1 MKKVVARFAPPIF
14 VGLFTA
20 LIYLCANAWMHYL
33 FLTKRQSGPVSYAD
47 SHEAIKI
54 DIDVFA
60 ATAIA
65 LLIILILHSLVAEQ
79 RAATLLANTNGS
91 QQKLRLQAQK
101 MTELAQKARKASKA
115 KSDFLAM
122 MSHDLRTP
130 MNAIIGYSDILAT
143 TELSDEQSSCA
154 TAITLA
160 CDNMLGLI
168 NDILDLTRLETG
180 KMELRKVEYSPLKL
194 LQSVAKVIDII
205 AEKNNNTVSIQ
216 VDEALDVA
224 LFGDAERIN
233 QVLLNLAGNAAKFTK
248 DGEVIL
254 KATLIERDGNI
265 RFTVCDTGDG
275 IPDELK
281 PRLFQP
287 FEQGENGHSAGKDSS
302 GLGLAISDRLVRLM
316 GGKIACQSSIG
327 FGSTFFFDLPY
338 VVSKSAN
345 QVVAGPKLDCIIFDL
360 TGRTVLVAD
369 DTPANLFVA
378 KAILE
383 KIGMVVTTV
392 TNGEAAILAAQSSNF
407 DIMFID
413 IQMPGLSGIEVVSAI
428 RTMNGRI
435 ATTPLVALTAQS
447 FQRDRERALAGGFD
461 AFLSKPMRAVD
472 LQRMAVAML
481 HKKAAM
487 NTTNHTAIEFDHA
500 AFVDLADA
508 VGANQLPQLIGRF
521 ERDVNEQLG
530 GLMQHHAEPGCANV
544 TNLAHKLAGLL
555 SQFGLVSAA
564 ELAKIIEHKDPA
576 MRESLDLERIADT
589 SRSGLQMVRQ
599 LMNRHLEGELG
610 KAA

>member
-1 MKKVVARFAPPIF
+1 MRKVVARFVPPIF

-20 LIYLCANAWMHYL
+20 LIYLCVNAWMHYL
-33 FLTKRQSGPVSYAD
+33 FLTKRQSGPVSSPDGHKAM
-47 SHEAIKI
+47 KI

-65 LLIILILHSLVAEQ
+65 LLIILILYTLVAER

-101 MTELAQKARKASKA
+101 MAELAQKARKASKA

-130 MNAIIGYSDILAT
+130 MNAIIGYSDILAN
-143 TELSDEQSSCA
+143 TELSNEQSFCA

-168 NDILDLTRLETG
+168 NDILDLTRLESG
-180 KMELRKVEYSPLKL
+180 KMELRQIDYSPLKL
-194 LQSVAKVIDII
+194 LQSVSKVIHVI
-205 AEKNNNTVSIQ
+205 AKKNNNTVSIQ
-216 VDEALDVA
+216 VDEALGAA
-224 LFGDAERIN
+224 LFGDVERIN

-248 DGEVIL
+248 EGEIVL
-254 KATLIERDGNI
+254 KATLIERDANI
-265 RFTVCDTGDG
+265 RFSVGDSGNG

-281 PRLFQP
+281 LRLFQP
-287 FEQGENGHSAGKDSS
+287 FEQGENGHAAGKDSS

-316 GGKIACQSSIG
+316 GGQIECQSSIG
-327 FGSTFFFDLPY
+327 FGSTFFFDLPF
-338 VVSKSAN
+338 VVSKSAY
-345 QVVAGPKLDCIIFDL
+345 QAVTGPRLDSTIYDL
-360 TGRTVLVAD
+360 TGRTVLIAD

-383 KIGMVVTTV
+383 KIGMVVTAV
-392 TNGEAAILAAQSSNF
+392 ADGEAAILAARSSNF

-413 IQMPGLSGIEVVSAI
+413 IQMPELSGIEVASAI
-428 RTMNGRI
+428 RTMNGKI

-461 AFLSKPMRAVD
+461 AFLSKPTRAVD

-481 HKKAAM
+481 HNKATV
-487 NTTNHTAIEFDHA
+487 NTTNHTTIEFDHA
-500 AFVDLADA
+500 AFVDLASA

-521 ERDVNEQLG
+521 ERDVNEQLER
-530 GLMQHHAEPGCANV
+530 LMQHHAEPGCTNV

-555 SQFGLVSAA
+555 SQFGMVSAA
-564 ELAKIIEHKDPA
+564 DLAKIIEHKDPA
-576 MRESLDLERIADT
+576 TRESLDLERIADA

-599 LMNRHLEGELG
+599 QMNQHLEGELV